1 MDEIE
6 KPPVFEKWSSWYY
19 LVMIVMVVQVM
30 FYFFLTRYF
39 A

>member
-1 MDEIE
+1 MEEIE
-6 KPPVFEKWSSWYY
+6 KPPLFKKWHSWYY
-19 LVMIVMVVQVM
+19 LVLVFMLIQVV